1 MKKKGAM
8 RKKILRKIFMTSL
21 CLIPIIPIYA
31 GINFSKLANT
41 NFNLSKENNIIL
53 NSNKITKE
61 SKIAKIKAKYKSL
74 GYELILHKKGEY
86 VNYYYGLVCTR
97 IGFMYFKNP
106 ANRFEVPLVVLEPFD
121 ENVVSFYQSFS
132 NNIVRQAISGDFVVS
147 MENAFEGC
155 VWFNEYIDH
164 WEVSDVINMSCM
176 FKNAIKFNEKLTTWN
191 VKKVIDMSSMFEGA
205 TLFNGDITP
214 WKTESAMTMS
224 SMFKDAWNFD
234 QSLYYWDTS
243 NVRDM
248 SSMFE
253 GAKKFNNYVY
263 SWDVSKVRNMSS
275 MFKDAVSFNDSI
287 GNWITSNVTTMSKM
301 FEGAREFNRSLY
313 YWNTSNVN
321 NMSSMFKGAKK
332 FNNYVYSWDV
342 SNVTNMSSMFEE
354 AEEFNDDV
362 YLWNFSNVINMSSM
376 FKNAKKFNKWRS
388 FQDFNLRDTSH
399 TFKNV
404 RDMSS
409 MFEGAVEFNRDISM
423 WDISNVRNMS
433 SMFKNAKKFNN
444 YGRSPFDALKYE
456 NNIKNMSS
464 MFEGAESFNLDISRW
479 NTSNVEN
486 MTKMFKNAKI
496 FDANLSNWKVDS
508 VKNYDEFCD
517 GTLITFEK
525 YPKGLT
531 KDINKLNIKN
541 DKKHSK
547 IPYFSEDNYYEIVE
561 FVKNN
566 NKHINWNDFKFRFSK
581 FSKEWMKIVI
591 TPSDTGKWKYRGE
604 LNLTVEFKREI
615 RNSIKNDY
623 LGKLLDNQVNNL
635 EEITKKFVLN
645 QLSVDKINYQYEHQP
660 NNKKIIL
667 NFNNNDDYEDCTF
680 EIRYEIKRPLSEL
693 ITSSSFDK
701 VNNLDEEN
709 IKRVLKIKHS
719 NLDFD
724 HLDLVINDNKVI
736 IKAKDS
742 YRDYQGQK
750 EISIEVKKQ
759 ISELITSS
767 SFDKVNNLDEANIK
781 RVLKIKHPT
790 LDFEH
795 LELVISGN
803 KVIIKAKNSHP
814 DYQGQKEIAIA
825 AKRPLSELI
834 TSPKF
839 NKVAKIDVEE
849 IKRVIR
855 EKYSEIDFAHLD
867 IEISGNKVI
876 IKARDS
882 HPDYQGQKEI
892 SIEVKKQVSELITSS
907 SFDKVNNLDEANIKR
922 VLKIKHPTLDFEH
935 LELVISGNKVII
947 KAKNSHPD
955 YQGQKEIAIAA
966 KRPLSELIT
975 SPKFNKVAKI
985 DVEEIKRVIRE
996 KYSEID
1002 FAHLDIEISGNKVII
1017 KARDSHPD
1025 YQGQKEISIEVKKQV
1040 SELITSS
1047 SFDKV
1052 NNLDE
1057 ANIKRVLKIK
1067 HPTLDF
1073 EHLELVISG
1082 NKVIIKA
1089 KNSHPDYQGQKEI
1102 SIEVKKQISE
1112 LITSSSFDKVNNLD
1126 EANIKRVLKTK
1137 HPTLD
1142 FEHLELV
1149 ISGNKV
1155 IIKAKNSHPDYQGQK
1170 EISIE
1175 VKKQISEL
1183 ITSSSFDKVNNLDEA
1198 NIKRVLKTKHPTLDF
1213 EHLEL
1218 VISGNKVIIKA
1229 KNSHPDYQGQ
1239 KEIAIAAKR
1248 PLSELIT
1255 SPKFNKVAK
1264 IDVEEIKRVIR
1275 EKYSE
1280 IDFAHLDI
1288 EISGNKVIIKARDS
1302 HPDYQGQKEISIEVK
1317 KQVSELITSSSF
1329 DKVNNLDEANIK
1341 RVLKTKHPT
1350 LDFEHLELVI
1360 SGNKV
1365 IIKAKNSH
1373 PDYQGQKEIAI
1384 AAKRPLSELI
1394 TSPKFNKVAKIDVE
1408 EIKRVIREKYSEIDF
1423 AHLDIEISGN
1433 KVIIKARDSHP
1444 DYQGQKEISIEVK
1457 KQVSELITSSSFD
1470 KVNNLDEANIK
1481 RVLKIKH
1488 PTLDFEHLEL
1498 VISGNKVIIK
1508 AKNSHPDYQ
1517 GQKEISIEVKK
1528 QVSEL
1533 ITSSSFDKVNNLD
1546 EANIKRVL
1554 KIKHPTLDFEHLEL
1568 VISGNK
1574 VIIKAKN
1581 SHPDYQGQKE
1591 IAIAAKRP
1599 LSELIT
1605 SSKFNKVAKIDVE
1618 EIKRVIREKYSE
1630 IDFAHLDIEISG
1642 NKVIIKARDSHPD
1655 YQGQKEISIEVK
1667 KQISELITS
1676 SSFDKVNN
1684 LDEANIKRVLKIK
1697 HPTLDFEHLELVIS
1711 GNKVII
1717 KAKNSHPDYQG
1728 QKEIAIA
1735 AKRPLS
1741 ELITSSKFNK
1751 VAKIDVEEIK
1761 RVIREKYSEIDFAHL
1776 DIEISGNKVIIKARD
1791 SHPDYQGQKEISI
1804 EVKKQISELITSSSF
1819 DKVNNLDEANIKRVL
1834 KIKHPTLDFEHL
1846 ELVISGNKVIIKA
1859 KNSHPD
1865 YQGQKEIAIAAKRPL
1880 SELITSSKFNKVAK
1894 IDVEEIKRV
1903 IREKY
1908 SEIDFAH
1915 LDIEISGNKVIIKAR
1930 DSHPD
1935 YQGKKEISIEV
1946 KKQVSELITSSSF
1959 DKVNNLDEA
1968 NIKRVLKIKHPT
1980 LDFEHLELVISGNKV
1995 IIKAKNSHP
2004 DYQGQKEISIEV
2016 KKQISELITSSSFDK
2031 VNNLD
2036 EANIKRVLK
2045 IKHPTLDFEH
2055 LELVISGN
2063 KVIIKAKDSHPD
2075 YQGEIEVAIEAKKHI
2090 TQITKNVDMNLKLD
2104 KVGHKEIN
2112 EEKIKILIRD
2122 IFYKLNI
2129 IDIEFKLHIDKKNSK
2144 VFVDFDN
2151 DNNYYG
2157 KLLFNYEFNNSITI
2171 KNKRIVKWIIIT
2183 VAISLILFITLIVLV
2198 KNRKKLKIKNR
2209 QNK

>member
-21 CLIPIIPIYA
+21 CLIPIIPVYA

-121 ENVVSFYQSFS
+121 ENVVSFHQSFS

-547 IPYFSEDNYYEIVE
+547 IPYFSEDNYHEIVE

-623 LGKLLDNQVNNL
+623 LGKLSDNQVNNL

-645 QLSVDKINYQYEHQP
+645 QLSVDKINYQYEHQQ

-742 YRDYQGQK
+742 YPDYQGQK

-767 SFDKVNNLDEANIK
+767 SFDKVNNLDEENIK
-781 RVLKIKHPT
+781 RVLKIKHSNLDFDHLDLVINDNYKVIIKAKDSYPDYQGQKEISIEVKKQISELIT
-790 LDFEH
+790 SESFDKVNNLDESSIKKVILLKHPSLDFNHLELVISADKVVIRTKSSHPDYQGEIEVAVVVKRPLSELITSPKFNKVAKIEVEEIKKVIREKFPKIDFAHLDVEIAGNKVTIKAKDSHPDYQGQKEIIIEVKKQISKLITTESFDKVNNLDEENIKRVLKIKHSNLDFEH

-803 KVIIKAKNSHP
+803 KVVIKAKDSHP

-839 NKVAKIDVEE
+839 NKVAKIEVEE
-849 IKRVIR
+849 IKKVIR
-855 EKYSEIDFAHLD
+855 EKFPEIDFAHLD
-867 IEISGNKVI
+867 IEITGNKV
-876 IKARDS
+876 
-882 HPDYQGQKEI
+882 
-892 SIEVKKQVSELITSS
+892 T
-907 SFDKVNNLDEANIKR
+907 
-922 VLKIKHPTLDFEH
+922 
-935 LELVISGNKVII
+935 
-947 KAKNSHPD
+947 
-955 YQGQKEIAIAA
+955 
-966 KRPLSELIT
+966 
-975 SPKFNKVAKI
+975 
-985 DVEEIKRVIRE
+985 
-996 KYSEID
+996 
-1002 FAHLDIEISGNKVII
+1002 
-1017 KARDSHPD
+1017 
-1025 YQGQKEISIEVKKQV
+1025 
-1040 SELITSS
+1040 
-1047 SFDKV
+1047 
-1052 NNLDE
+1052 
-1057 ANIKRVLKIK
+1057 
-1067 HPTLDF
+1067 
-1073 EHLELVISG
+1073 
-1082 NKVIIKA
+1082 
-1089 KNSHPDYQGQKEI
+1089 
-1102 SIEVKKQISE
+1102 
-1112 LITSSSFDKVNNLD
+1112 
-1126 EANIKRVLKTK
+1126 
-1137 HPTLD
+1137 
-1142 FEHLELV
+1142 
-1149 ISGNKV
+1149 
-1155 IIKAKNSHPDYQGQK
+1155 
-1170 EISIE
+1170 
-1175 VKKQISEL
+1175 
-1183 ITSSSFDKVNNLDEA
+1183 
-1198 NIKRVLKTKHPTLDF
+1198 
-1213 EHLEL
+1213 
-1218 VISGNKVIIKA
+1218 
-1229 KNSHPDYQGQ
+1229 
-1239 KEIAIAAKR
+1239 
-1248 PLSELIT
+1248 
-1255 SPKFNKVAK
+1255 
-1264 IDVEEIKRVIR
+1264 
-1275 EKYSE
+1275 
-1280 IDFAHLDI
+1280 
-1288 EISGNKVIIKARDS
+1288 
-1302 HPDYQGQKEISIEVK
+1302 
-1317 KQVSELITSSSF
+1317 
-1329 DKVNNLDEANIK
+1329 
-1341 RVLKTKHPT
+1341 
-1350 LDFEHLELVI
+1350 
-1360 SGNKV
+1360 
-1365 IIKAKNSH
+1365 
-1373 PDYQGQKEIAI
+1373 
-1384 AAKRPLSELI
+1384 
-1394 TSPKFNKVAKIDVE
+1394 
-1408 EIKRVIREKYSEIDF
+1408 
-1423 AHLDIEISGN
+1423 
-1433 KVIIKARDSHP
+1433 
-1444 DYQGQKEISIEVK
+1444 
-1457 KQVSELITSSSFD
+1457 
-1470 KVNNLDEANIK
+1470 
-1481 RVLKIKH
+1481 
-1488 PTLDFEHLEL
+1488 
-1498 VISGNKVIIK
+1498 
-1508 AKNSHPDYQ
+1508 
-1517 GQKEISIEVKK
+1517 
-1528 QVSEL
+1528 
-1533 ITSSSFDKVNNLD
+1533 
-1546 EANIKRVL
+1546 
-1554 KIKHPTLDFEHLEL
+1554 
-1568 VISGNK
+1568 
-1574 VIIKAKN
+1574 
-1581 SHPDYQGQKE
+1581 
-1591 IAIAAKRP
+1591 
-1599 LSELIT
+1599 
-1605 SSKFNKVAKIDVE
+1605 
-1618 EIKRVIREKYSE
+1618 
-1630 IDFAHLDIEISG
+1630 
-1642 NKVIIKARDSHPD
+1642 
-1655 YQGQKEISIEVK
+1655 
-1667 KQISELITS
+1667 
-1676 SSFDKVNN
+1676 
-1684 LDEANIKRVLKIK
+1684 
-1697 HPTLDFEHLELVIS
+1697 
-1711 GNKVII
+1711 
-1717 KAKNSHPDYQG
+1717 
-1728 QKEIAIA
+1728 
-1735 AKRPLS
+1735 
-1741 ELITSSKFNK
+1741 
-1751 VAKIDVEEIK
+1751 
-1761 RVIREKYSEIDFAHL
+1761 
-1776 DIEISGNKVIIKARD
+1776 
-1791 SHPDYQGQKEISI
+1791 
-1804 EVKKQISELITSSSF
+1804 
-1819 DKVNNLDEANIKRVL
+1819 
-1834 KIKHPTLDFEHL
+1834 
-1846 ELVISGNKVIIKA
+1846 
-1859 KNSHPD
+1859 
-1865 YQGQKEIAIAAKRPL
+1865 
-1880 SELITSSKFNKVAK
+1880 
-1894 IDVEEIKRV
+1894 
-1903 IREKY
+1903 
-1908 SEIDFAH
+1908 
-1915 LDIEISGNKVIIKAR
+1915 
-1930 DSHPD
+1930 
-1935 YQGKKEISIEV
+1935 
-1946 KKQVSELITSSSF
+1946 
-1959 DKVNNLDEA
+1959 
-1968 NIKRVLKIKHPT
+1968 
-1980 LDFEHLELVISGNKV
+1980 
-1995 IIKAKNSHP
+1995 
-2004 DYQGQKEISIEV
+2004 
-2016 KKQISELITSSSFDK
+2016 
-2031 VNNLD
+2031 
-2036 EANIKRVLK
+2036 
-2045 IKHPTLDFEH
+2045 
-2055 LELVISGN
+2055 
-2063 KVIIKAKDSHPD
+2063 IKAKDSHPD

-2112 EEKIKILIRD
+2112 EEKIKILIMD

-2157 KLLFNYEFNNSITI
+2157 KLLFNYEFNNSTTI